1 MHNFDLCYGLFSI
14 NRHKI
19 FTSCLDIL
27 LAYLYFLID
36 FARIKEAV
44 MPNKKSTVL
53 IILDGWGYRENP
65 ESNAIHHANTP
76 VLDNLMANKPNML
89 IETSGMAVGLP
100 DGQMGNSEVGHV
112 NLGAGR
118 IVYQDFTRITK
129 SIADNEFQSN
139 PVLVDAVENAVENN
153 KAVHVFGLLSP
164 GGVHSH
170 EDHIFAMLEMAAKKG
185 ATAIYLHAFL
195 DGRDT
200 PPRSAEASLIKAQE
214 KFAEL
219 GCGQV
224 ASVIGRYYAMDRDQR
239 WDRVEKA
246 YNVMVSGQGE
256 FQFDNATDALHAAYA
271 RDENDEFVK
280 ASAIKDANG
289 ECIKVQDG
297 DAMIFMNFRADRARQ
312 FTRCFTEAGFSGFKH
327 QQQPKISKFVMLTE
341 YAADIDAPCAFPTV
355 KLDNVLGEWLEKH
368 NKTQLR
374 ISETEKY
381 AHVTFFFSGGKED
394 TFKGEERIL
403 IPSPQVATYDL
414 QPEMNSALLTDKLV
428 AAIESGDH
436 DFIVCNYPNGD
447 MVGHTGDFDAAVK
460 ACEAVD
466 SSIGRVLGAL
476 EKTGSECLITAD
488 HGNAELMKDN
498 VTGQAHTAHTC
509 EPVPLIYVGR
519 NAKTAATGALSD
531 IAPTVLALMNMPQPE
546 EMTGTSLLTLT

>member
-1 MHNFDLCYGLFSI
+1 
-14 NRHKI
+14 
-19 FTSCLDIL
+19 
-27 LAYLYFLID
+27 
-36 FARIKEAV
+36 
-44 MPNKKSTVL
+44 
-53 IILDGWGYRENP
+53 
-65 ESNAIHHANTP
+65 
-76 VLDNLMANKPNML
+76 MATKPNML
-89 IETSGMAVGLP
+89 IQTSGMAVGLP
-100 DGQMGNSEVGHV
+100 EGQMGNSEVGHV

-129 SIADNEFQSN
+129 AIKDKEFQTN
-139 PVLVDAVENAVENN
+139 PALSSAVETAVANN
-153 KAVHVFGLLSP
+153 KAIHVFGLLSP

-170 EDHIFAMLEMAAKKG
+170 EEHIFSMLEMAASKG
-185 ATAIYLHAFL
+185 AKKVYLHAFL

-239 WDRVEKA
+239 WDRVELA
-246 YNVMVSGQGE
+246 YNLMVSGEAEYQYSS
-256 FQFDNATDALHAAYA
+256 ATDALSAAYE
-271 RDENDEFVK
+271 RNENDEFVK
-280 ASAIKDANG
+280 ASTILDSNG
-289 ECIKVQDG
+289 DTIKVNDG

-312 FTRCFTEAGFSGFKH
+312 FSRCFTQADFSGFVRK
-327 QQQPKISKFVMLTE
+327 QQPKISDFVMLTE
-341 YAADIDAPCAFPTV
+341 YAADINAPCAFPTV

-381 AHVTFFFSGGKED
+381 AHVTFFFSGGKEEP
-394 TFKGEERIL
+394 FKGEERIL

-414 QPEMNSALLTDKLV
+414 QPEMNSTLLTDKLV
-428 AAIESGDH
+428 AAIKSGEH

-466 SSIGRVLGAL
+466 TSIARVLVAL
-476 EKTGSECLITAD
+476 EETNSECLITAD
-488 HGNAELMKDN
+488 HGNAEQMLDN
-498 VTGQAHTAHTC
+498 VSGQAHTAHTC
-509 EPVPLIYVGR
+509 EPVPLIYIGR
-519 NAKTAATGALSD
+519 NAQAAKTGALSD
-531 IAPTVLALMNMPQPE
+531 LAPTILSLMELPQPA
-546 EMTGTSLLTLT
+546 EMTGSNLMKLS

>member
-1 MHNFDLCYGLFSI
+1 MQNF
-14 NRHKI
+14 
-19 FTSCLDIL
+19 IL
-27 LAYLYFLID
+27 KYHGYIHRLLPFKCSEEI
-36 FARIKEAV
+36 V
-44 MPNKKSTVL
+44 MPSKKSTVL
-53 IILDGWGYRENP
+53 IILDGWGYRESP
-65 ESNAIHHANTP
+65 ESNAIYHAKTP
-76 VLDNLMANKPNML
+76 VLDNLMAHKPNML

-129 SIADNEFQSN
+129 SISDNEFQHN
-139 PVLVDAVENAVENN
+139 PTLSKAINGAVSAD

-170 EDHIFAMLEMAAKKG
+170 EDHILAMLEMAVNKG
-185 ATAIYLHAFL
+185 AKAVYLHAFL

-200 PPRSAEASLIKAQE
+200 PPRSAAASLIKAQE

-219 GCGQV
+219 GCGQI

-239 WDRVEKA
+239 WDRVELA
-246 YNVMVSGQGE
+246 YNLMVSGEGQY
-256 FQFDNATDALHAAYA
+256 QYNCATDALNAAYA
-271 RDENDEFVK
+271 RDENDEFVQ
-280 ASAIKDANG
+280 ASAITDHNG
-289 ECIKVQDG
+289 DTIKINDG

-312 FTRCFTEAGFSGFKH
+312 FSRCFTQADFSGFTRK
-327 QQQPKISKFVMLTE
+327 QQPKISDFVMLTE
-341 YAADIDAPCAFPTV
+341 YAADISAPSAFPTV
-355 KLDNVLGEWLEKH
+355 KLDNVLGEWLEKN

-394 TFKGEERIL
+394 TFKGEQREL

-414 QPEMNSALLTDKLV
+414 QPEMNSTLLTDKLV

-447 MVGHTGDFDAAVK
+447 MVGHTGDFNAAVK

-466 SSIGRVLGAL
+466 SSIGRVLVAL
-476 EKTGSECLITAD
+476 ENTGSECLITAD
-488 HGNAELMKDN
+488 HGNAEQMLDN
-498 VTGQAHTAHTC
+498 VSGQAHTAHTC

-519 NAKTAATGALSD
+519 NAKAVKTGALSD
-531 IAPTVLALMNMPQPE
+531 IAPTILTLMNLPQPT
-546 EMTGTSLLTLT
+546 EMTGTNLMTLT

>member
-1 MHNFDLCYGLFSI
+1 
-14 NRHKI
+14 
-19 FTSCLDIL
+19 
-27 LAYLYFLID
+27 
-36 FARIKEAV
+36 

-65 ESNAIHHANTP
+65 ESNAIYHAKTP
-76 VLDNLMANKPNML
+76 VLDDLMANRPNML

-129 SIADNEFQSN
+129 AIADKEFQQN
-139 PVLVDAVENAVENN
+139 PALVNAVENAVSNN
-153 KAVHVFGLLSP
+153 KAIHVFGLLSP

-170 EDHIFAMLEMAAKKG
+170 EEHIFAMLTMAAEKG
-185 ATAIYLHAFL
+185 AKRVYLHAFL

-239 WDRVEKA
+239 WDRVELA
-246 YNVMVSGQGE
+246 YNLMVSGRA
-256 FQFDNATDALHAAYA
+256 QFKYSNATDALHAAYA
-271 RDENDEFVK
+271 RDENDEFVQ
-280 ASAIKDANG
+280 ASAITKGNG
-289 ECIKVQDG
+289 DTIQVEDG

-312 FTRCFTEAGFSGFKH
+312 FTRCFTETAFAGFVRDK
-327 QQQPKISKFVMLTE
+327 QPKLSNFVMLTE

-394 TFKGEERIL
+394 TFNGEERIL
-403 IPSPQVATYDL
+403 VPSPQVATYDL
-414 QPEMNSALLTDKLV
+414 QPEMNSTLLTDKLV
-428 AAIESGDH
+428 AAIESGAH

-447 MVGHTGDFDAAVK
+447 MVGHTGDFDAAIK

-466 SSIGRVLGAL
+466 ICIGRVLVAL
-476 EKTGSECLITAD
+476 EKTNSECLITAD
-488 HGNAELMKDN
+488 HGNAEQMMDN
-498 VTGQAHTAHTC
+498 VSGQAHTAHTC

-519 NAKTAATGALSD
+519 KAKTASTGALSD
-531 IAPTVLALMNMPQPE
+531 IAPTVLALMDMSQPE
-546 EMTGTSLLTLT
+546 EMTGSNLLELT